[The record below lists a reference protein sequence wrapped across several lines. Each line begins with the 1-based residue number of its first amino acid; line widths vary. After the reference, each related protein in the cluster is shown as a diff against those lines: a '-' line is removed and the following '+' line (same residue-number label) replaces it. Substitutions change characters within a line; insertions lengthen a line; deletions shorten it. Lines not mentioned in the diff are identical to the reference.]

1 MSGKSASKAESER
14 RRSPRAQTR
23 LHGRVL
29 RGRERIR
36 VRIVDVSEG
45 GVCLLCPVWLDPK
58 KPFPL
63 EIDVPGRG
71 VSLARIEIWHIRRE
85 KSRVTNNKVWVAGA
99 LLSEADG
106 TYAELLAAAGLASRT
121 AQAPPP
127 EPARAPAAR
136 SPKAASPAPA
146 SSPGTSRGTSPTTAP
161 DAAADAAIDAA
172 EPRIFRLRCKA
183 TGSPRTRLL
192 SIAADSE
199 AEALSLARKD
209 LGAEWSV
216 LEALEA

>member
-1 MSGKSASKAESER
+1 MSGKPVSKAASER
-14 RRSPRAQTR
+14 RRSPRAQCR
-23 LHGRVL
+23 LHGRIV

-85 KSRVTNNKVWVAGA
+85 KSRVSNNKVWVAGA
-99 LLSEADG
+99 LLSEADA
-106 TYAELLAAAGLASRT
+106 TFAELLSAAGLASR
-121 AQAPPP
+121 AAPLPPP
-127 EPARAPAAR
+127 VPAGAPAPHA
-136 SPKAASPAPA
+136 SAAAVPTPEVYPN
-146 SSPGTSRGTSPTTAP
+146 SSPHA
-161 DAAADAAIDAA
+161 DADAAIDAA
-172 EPRIFRLRCKA
+172 EPRVFRLRCKA
-183 TGSPRTRLL
+183 IGSPRTRLL

-199 AEALSLARKD
+199 AEALTLARKD
-209 LGAEWSV
+209 LGAEWNV